1 MTSAIDLPQQGR
13 CLVSLASCFSMGR
26 HLKFRFERFSRLWE
40 SPRTESLARP
50 RTLASARVPA
60 RRYGVLRQPR
70 LGLAH
75 GASRDSRFHPR
86 APFPLRGGDSLGCP
100 RFDCAQL
107 DRPDARSTVVPA
119 HVSQAKDKPVD
130 PTSPWGLHLIKCA
143 LLNNWEFRREG
154 TPVQA
159 RDVRLRCNQRG
170 SNWECSKNWKDW
182 QVEIAL
188 RCFVKEED
196 TKRGPRPMADSLL
209 VDVETIDSPIR
220 GSRPDAATFLLRT
233 NRLPSTEEMS
243 AEERAARAAH
253 RVPGPVQRHV
263 VESSTRIG
271 REFDG
276 NLYHGLVVAVRW
288 DPDEEDWLYWVRF
301 DDGDNFEYNM
311 REVLD
316 GVRLAE
322 PALKEE
328 TARKEQSS
336 ASARGAGPRNGGAG
350 PRNGGAGPSKSSKAS
365 AAAKV
370 TKPAKP
376 AKVAKEV
383 TKVAKVAAKPAKP
396 TKGAKAA
403 EDKSRGNIDICN
415 AKVKA
420 RKDNLAKARAVHS
433 ANCERERIAKA
444 AAAAR
449 AGPSSSSAKKVAGK
463 KARAPSPPPAAAP
476 ARGRRKNSEAVPPPS
491 PPAPEHANPLGGVVR
506 DLSSSSLPRLE
517 RGETEVLSHVLS
529 PEVTKKFREAQA
541 AHLRGGDASTSWAR
555 ILSDT
560 SEGFEHAPLRGMD
573 IQAALLERFAASSDY
588 ARPKAKHPPQLPRD
602 LPYSDRVEMYTVP
615 DDDPRVALR
624 GQLGVRVRRD
634 ARTIKARTVLGPYA
648 AYVCNMT
655 EHESHKFEPLR
666 GVPLLPRGKRRI
678 LQTQELEGLHL
689 QFEVEFCN
697 TLDLD
702 VLEGYKLFVDA
713 YGYGGFAAAVNDP
726 VIDPFAPC
734 AKGFAPSEVDE
745 PNVALTEVLIR
756 GFPFM
761 LHVATRDIHPGQ
773 ELLTRYGGWGGH
785 QGYWSSQRVMQMR
798 IDNLRTQ
805 LGLDHDAA
813 PLGGDSAAPSSQ
825 PTQGWSPFVMEDGD
839 ASERRP
845 VAKTSLRPP
854 DIEVV
859 EMDEI
864 DAAWEAEMAND
875 AWEEEERADAA
886 AAGDKLVDRVVAK
899 AETRPADEADDE
911 EDFEEDLDEDED
923 PSDPR
928 GSVEVVKS
936 EADRGEADEGE
947 REGAGNDDGAAFAI
961 DLTLDS
967 DSDDAGAEA
976 SAPPRKS
983 TKTTTTTKVTEGS
996 TPVVARLTGYAARLF
1011 GTQKRAREESE
1022 EEDAAAAGAAA
1033 AAAGAARAGRESRRR
1048 SVLSMDDVAVE
1059 GGTGILRTGGKTVA
1073 LSNSDLMMT
1082 TLSG

>member
-1 MTSAIDLPQQGR
+1 MAFYANP
-13 CLVSLASCFSMGR
+13 
-26 HLKFRFERFSRLWE
+26 
-40 SPRTESLARP
+40 
-50 RTLASARVPA
+50 
-60 RRYGVLRQPR
+60 
-70 LGLAH
+70 
-75 GASRDSRFHPR
+75 DSRWLTVRRATRVSPPR
-86 APFPLRGGDSLGCP
+86 APFPLRGGVSLGCP
-100 RFDCAQL
+100 RFDFAQL
-107 DRPDARSTVVPA
+107 DRPDARTTVVPA

-143 LLNNWEFRREG
+143 LLNNREFRREG

-170 SNWECSKNWKDW
+170 SNWECFKDWKDW

-188 RCFVKEED
+188 RCFVKEEN
-196 TKRGPRPMADSLL
+196 TERGPRPMADSLL

-233 NRLPSTEEMS
+233 DRLPSTEEMS

-253 RVPGPVQRHV
+253 RVPGPVQRRV

-276 NLYHGLVVAVRW
+276 ILYHGLVVAVRR

-301 DDGDNFEYNM
+301 DDGDNCEYNM

-316 GVRLAE
+316 GMRLAE
-322 PALKEE
+322 RALKEE

-336 ASARGAGPRNGGAG
+336 ASARGAGPRD
-350 PRNGGAGPSKSSKAS
+350 GGAGPSKSSKAS

-370 TKPAKP
+370 AKP
-376 AKVAKEV
+376 AKAA
-383 TKVAKVAAKPAKP
+383 KVAKVAKP

-403 EDKSRGNIDICN
+403 EGESRGNIDICH

-420 RKDNLAKARAVHS
+420 RKDNLAEARAVHS
-433 ANCERERIAKA
+433 ANCERKRIAKA

-449 AGPSSSSAKKVAGK
+449 AGPLSSSAKKVAGK
-463 KARAPSPPPAAAP
+463 KARAPSPPSAAAS
-476 ARGRRKNSEAVPPPS
+476 ARGRRKNSDAVPPLP

-588 ARPKAKHPPQLPRD
+588 ARPKGKHPPQLPRD
-602 LPYSDRVEMYTVP
+602 LPYSDRVEMFTVP

-634 ARTIKARTVLGPYA
+634 AKAIKARTILGPYA

-689 QFEVEFCN
+689 QFEVVFCN

-734 AKGFAPSEVDE
+734 AKGFASAEVDE

-761 LHVATRDIHPGQ
+761 LHVATRDIPPGQ

-805 LGLDHDAA
+805 LGLNPDVA
-813 PLGGDSAAPSSQ
+813 PLGGDSAGPSSQ
-825 PTQGWSPFVMEDGD
+825 PTQGWSPFVMANGD
-839 ASERRP
+839 ASKRRP

-854 DIEVV
+854 DIEVIEV
-859 EMDEI
+859 MEMDEI
-864 DAAWEAEMAND
+864 DAAWEAEMADD
-875 AWEEEERADAA
+875 AWEEEERAAAA
-886 AAGDKLVDRVVAK
+886 AAGDELADRVVAK
-899 AETRPADEADDE
+899 AETELADEGDDE
-911 EDFEEDLDEDED
+911 EDFEEDLDDD

-928 GSVEVVKS
+928 GAVEVVKS
-936 EADRGEADEGE
+936 EVDRGAAD
-947 REGAGNDDGAAFAI
+947 EGAGNDDGDAFAI

-967 DSDDAGAEA
+967 DSNDAGAEA
-976 SAPPRKS
+976 SAPPPKA
-983 TKTTTTTKVTEGS
+983 TKTTTTTKVSEGS

-1022 EEDAAAAGAAA
+1022 AEVAAAAGAG
-1033 AAAGAARAGRESRRR
+1033 AGAARDGRESRHGRESRRR
-1048 SVLSMDDVAVE
+1048 SVLSMDVVAVA
-1059 GGTGILRTGGKTVA
+1059 GGTGIFRTGGKTVA
-1073 LSNSDLMMT
+1073 LSNSDFTMN

>member
-1 MTSAIDLPQQGR
+1 M
-13 CLVSLASCFSMGR
+13 
-26 HLKFRFERFSRLWE
+26 
-40 SPRTESLARP
+40 
-50 RTLASARVPA
+50 
-60 RRYGVLRQPR
+60 
-70 LGLAH
+70 
-75 GASRDSRFHPR
+75 
-86 APFPLRGGDSLGCP
+86 
-100 RFDCAQL
+100 
-107 DRPDARSTVVPA
+107 
-119 HVSQAKDKPVD
+119 D

-143 LLNNWEFRREG
+143 LLNNREFRREG

-170 SNWECSKNWKDW
+170 SNWECFKNWKDW

-188 RCFVKEED
+188 RCFVKEEN

-233 NRLPSTEEMS
+233 DRLPSTEEMS

-253 RVPGPVQRHV
+253 RVPGPVQRRV

-276 NLYHGLVVAVRW
+276 ILYHGLVVAVRW

-316 GVRLAE
+316 GMRLAE
-322 PALKEE
+322 RALKEE

-350 PRNGGAGPSKSSKAS
+350 PSKSSK
-365 AAAKV
+365 AAKV

-383 TKVAKVAAKPAKP
+383 TKVAKAAKPAKP
-396 TKGAKAA
+396 TNGA
-403 EDKSRGNIDICN
+403 EDKSRGNIDICH

-420 RKDNLAKARAVHS
+420 RKDNLAKAREVRS
-433 ANCERERIAKA
+433 ANCERERVAKA

-634 ARTIKARTVLGPYA
+634 AKTIKARTVLGPYA
-648 AYVCNMT
+648 AYVCNTT

-734 AKGFAPSEVDE
+734 VKGFAPSEVDE

-761 LHVATRDIHPGQ
+761 LHVATRDIPPGQ

-785 QGYWSSQRVMQMR
+785 KGYWSSQRVMQMR

-805 LGLDHDAA
+805 LGLNPDAA
-813 PLGGDSAAPSSQ
+813 PLAGDSAAPSSQ

-886 AAGDKLVDRVVAK
+886 AAGDELVDRVVAK
-899 AETRPADEADDE
+899 EETRPADEADDE
-911 EDFEEDLDEDED
+911 EDFEEDLVDD
-923 PSDPR
+923 PSDP
-928 GSVEVVKS
+928 VKS
-936 EADRGEADEGE
+936 EADRGAADEGDC
-947 REGAGNDDGAAFAI
+947 EGAGNDDGDAFAI

-967 DSDDAGAEA
+967 DSDDAGAKA
-976 SAPPRKS
+976 SAPPPKSTKS

-1011 GTQKRAREESE
+1011 GAQKRAREESK
-1022 EEDAAAAGAAA
+1022 EEDAAAAGAAGA
-1033 AAAGAARAGRESRRR
+1033 RAARDGRESRRR
-1048 SVLSMDDVAVE
+1048 SVLSMDDVAVA

-1073 LSNSDLMMT
+1073 LSNSDLMMN